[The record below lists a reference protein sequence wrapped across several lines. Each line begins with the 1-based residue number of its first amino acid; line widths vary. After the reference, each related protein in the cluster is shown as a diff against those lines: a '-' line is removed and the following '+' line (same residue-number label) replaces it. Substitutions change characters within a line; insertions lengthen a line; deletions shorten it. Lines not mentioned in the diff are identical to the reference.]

1 MLGTF
6 CHSKEDGKC
15 MQYFCIFPPRPSGPG
30 PLLSVINLKDLHISV
45 SLILILE
52 SATCFRES
60 SSLKWDISS
69 LHKPFRLALYQTM
82 VFIPLQ
88 ASFKGPFFS
97 FTLLLWVYCPLIMR
111 QLLLRR
117 CLHMPQVPK
126 SFSFDRLSGIDIHTA
141 LTLLRHSCKQ
151 FGLEIWKGF
160 QLIGRRCCLYL
171 HDVELLSCTSL
182 SHAYIH

>member
-60 SSLKWDISS
+60 SSLKWDVSS

-117 CLHMPQVPK
+117 CLHDLLSTCEQNLLTL
-126 SFSFDRLSGIDIHTA
+126 SLHLTFSFM
-141 LTLLRHSCKQ
+141 
-151 FGLEIWKGF
+151 
-160 QLIGRRCCLYL
+160 
-171 HDVELLSCTSL
+171 SL
-182 SHAYIH
+182 FI